1 MVWNHQSYAEDRT
14 CARHT
19 CQKLVIQKCKI
30 KQQPKCFTVIVLI
43 YTDVQL
49 HWWIHPLPHN
59 RHYNSASLCW
69 CSHILQDKLQ
79 MTGDIQWTAAGG
91 NIQAQHAQ
99 AERKINCSYYSYVHF
114 HTSSTNGVLMRCP
127 LADMVFLPST
137 NFFAACKENRANS
150 LTGNISKYIPVFI
163 VHRNPATAPTLHRTP
178 RSD

>member
-1 MVWNHQSYAEDRT
+1 MMVWNHQSHAEDRT

-49 HWWIHPLPHN
+49 HWWIHPLPPQQTLQFC
-59 RHYNSASLCW
+59 SSLCW

-137 NFFAACKENRANS
+137 NFFAACKENREQIHWRAVFP
-150 LTGNISKYIPVFI
+150 NISQY
-163 VHRNPATAPTLHRTP
+163 L
-178 RSD
+178 

>member
-1 MVWNHQSYAEDRT
+1 MESSISCRRPHLCTAHMPET
-14 CARHT
+14 CHSKMQNQAT
-19 CQKLVIQKCKI
+19 TQVFYCN
-30 KQQPKCFTVIVLI
+30 CFN
-43 YTDVQL
+43 L
-49 HWWIHPLPHN
+49 HWCTVTLMNPSSPPQQTLQFCI
-59 RHYNSASLCW
+59 SLCW

-137 NFFAACKENRANS
+137 NFFAACKENREQIHWRAVFP
-150 LTGNISKYIPVFI
+150 NISQY
-163 VHRNPATAPTLHRTP
+163 L
-178 RSD
+178 